1 MSKLKTQDVIYKIL
15 EKLDETLDE
24 NNPDFTDLSPESL
37 GISKERRNYILE
49 MMQDAGLI
57 KGVNFVNGGRNRAAI
72 MAHINNMKI
81 TLRGIEYL
89 AENSSTAKILRAA
102 KEIKDLIPGI

>member
-1 MSKLKTQDVIYKIL
+1 MKTQDVIYKIL

-24 NNPDFTDLSPESL
+24 NNPDFSDLSPETL

-49 MMQDAGLI
+49 MMQDADLI
-57 KGVNFVNGGRNRAAI
+57 KGVTFTNGGRNRAPI
-72 MAHINNMKI
+72 MASMKNMKI
-81 TLRGIEYL
+81 TLKGIEYL
-89 AENSSTAKILRAA
+89 AENSSTAKILKAA

>member
-1 MSKLKTQDVIYKIL
+1 MKTQDVVYKIL
-15 EKLDETLDE
+15 QKLDETLDK

-37 GISKERRNYILE
+37 VISKERRNYILE

-57 KGVNFVNGGRNRAAI
+57 KGVNFTRGGNNRAPI
-72 MAHINNMKI
+72 MAFLDNMKI
-81 TLRGIEYL
+81 TFKGIEYL

>member
-1 MSKLKTQDVIYKIL
+1 MSKLKTQDVVYKIL
-15 EKLDETLDE
+15 QKLDETLDE

-57 KGVNFVNGGRNRAAI
+57 KGVNFTRGGNNRAPI
-72 MAHINNMKI
+72 MVFLDNMKI
-81 TLRGIEYL
+81 TLKGIEYL

-102 KEIKDLIPGI
+102 REIKDLIPGI

>member
-1 MSKLKTQDVIYKIL
+1 MKTQDVVYKIFQ
-15 EKLDETLDE
+15 KLDETLDE

-57 KGVNFVNGGRNRAAI
+57 KGVNFTRGGNSGNNRAPF
-72 MAHINNMKI
+72 MAFLDNMKI
-81 TLRGIEYL
+81 TLKGIEYL